1 MPSKLKQRR
10 LRRLKD
16 DVAWWRAEAEYC
28 KARLLELAGEL
39 DNARQQIIR
48 VPMPV
53 PVPAPILNLVE
64 KPTSEP
70 AICVKCNDG
79 TRDGCSSCAYKIS

>member
-1 MPSKLKQRR
+1 MPSKLK
-10 LRRLKD
+10 LRRHRRMRADIL
-16 DVAWWRAEAEYC
+16 WWRAEAEYC

-53 PVPAPILNLVE
+53 LVPESILDLVE

-79 TRDGCSSCAYKIS
+79 TRDGCSSCAYKVS

>member
-10 LRRLKD
+10 LRRLRD
-16 DVAWWRAEAEYC
+16 DMLWWRAEAMDC
-28 KARLLELAGEL
+28 KARLLELAKLLEE
-39 DNARQQIIR
+39 ARRQR
-48 VPMPV
+48 VSMPV
-53 PVPAPILNLVE
+53 LVPVRIIQQLAPA
-64 KPTSEP
+64 TSEP

>member
-10 LRRLKD
+10 LRRMREDLN
-16 DVAWWRAEAEYC
+16 WWRSEAEYC
-28 KARLLELAGEL
+28 KARVLELVGEL
-39 DNARQQIIR
+39 HHARQQIIR

-53 PVPAPILNLVE
+53 LVPSPIIPLEE

-70 AICVKCNDG
+70 KICVRCNDG
-79 TRDGCSSCAYKIS
+79 TRDGCSSCAYKVS

>member
-1 MPSKLKQRR
+1 MASKLKLRRQRR
-10 LRRLKD
+10 MREDIL
-16 DVAWWRAEAEYC
+16 WWRAEAEYC

-53 PVPAPILNLVE
+53 LVPESILDLME